1 MIPATAGEMA
11 AELLNVQRNRE
22 PVVLVKTPCAVDIP
36 VAGGHSG
43 RAEHGGGCRKAGKD
57 AQERWSGQ
65 DPWIDAHELPPV
77 RMLRRARLLRRK
89 MQDGLASQRGAILDG
104 CRRGANVDLPAAV
117 EQSGRACV
125 GLDSRRTPE
134 LVVVEP
140 HAPTE
145 VVCLRRPS
153 CPVKP
158 AAELL
163 RLPDDRPRRSRIV
176 PTEGGLDP

>member
-77 RMLRRARLLRRK
+77 RCCGGGAHLRAKCREGLL
-89 MQDGLASQRGAILDG
+89 SQRG
-104 CRRGANVDLPAAV
+104 RFFFGAPPARKAGA
-117 EQSGRACV
+117 EEA
-125 GLDSRRTPE
+125 TPE
-134 LVVVEP
+134 
-140 HAPTE
+140 T
-145 VVCLRRPS
+145 
-153 CPVKP
+153 
-158 AAELL
+158 
-163 RLPDDRPRRSRIV
+163 
-176 PTEGGLDP
+176 